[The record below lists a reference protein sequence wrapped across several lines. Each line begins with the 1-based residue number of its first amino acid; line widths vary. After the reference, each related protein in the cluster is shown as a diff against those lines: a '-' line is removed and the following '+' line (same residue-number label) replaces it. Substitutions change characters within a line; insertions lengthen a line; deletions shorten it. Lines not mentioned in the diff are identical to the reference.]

1 MAMNQIGEPT
11 KHRITVNGHNLKA
24 TVYIT
29 WDYEHEPIEG
39 SVDFGS
45 EEADREYYQRFY
57 DGELQNVWISVKAYW
72 QGAEGFDSLG
82 GCHVKA
88 SGLETD
94 VVQIV
99 AEYSMVEQALDSL
112 KKQIQTNVK
121 LYAPLSKRERKR
133 A

>member
-11 KHRITVNGHNLKA
+11 NHRITVNGHNMKA

-29 WDYEHEPIEG
+29 WDYEVFSG

-45 EEADREYYQRFY
+45 AEADQEYYQRFY
-57 DGELQNVWISVKAYW
+57 NGELLNVWISVKAYW

-88 SGLETD
+88 SELESDILQT
-94 VVQIV
+94 V
-99 AEYSMVEQALDSL
+99 ADHSMIEQALDSL
-112 KKQIQTNVK
+112 KSEIQKNVK
-121 LYAPLSKRERKR
+121 LYAPLAKRQRKR